1 MIKNTKI
8 LILIFV
14 FTALMFTLCACA
26 QSQINI
32 DRLPNSENSENPD
45 LSASDGDNNDE
56 SDSTLGK
63 YVETDKVFEQDNFFG
78 YGHVNFYVNDIKLSD
93 NMNDAGIDEAIY
105 QLSGSPS
112 YDYYITV
119 SLTIENVDVPVD
131 DESIDESFKAPLINS
146 FRLHRQAKND
156 NDSRDYDLA
165 YFDLGGAANSD
176 AKRYFQYQ
184 LPNPG
189 KTLDVVIGFGLLDY
203 DLSDIK
209 SNNDSLYLYNE
220 FISGMMTI
228 EGIL

>member
-1 MIKNTKI
+1 MFTKVKM
-8 LILIFV
+8 LILV
-14 FTALMFTLCACA
+14 CVALMFTLCACA
-26 QSQINI
+26 QSQVNG
-32 DRLPNSENSENPD
+32 DRLTGSESSGNSDMST
-45 LSASDGDNNDE
+45 SDEDTVDE
-56 SDSTLGK
+56 SDTILGK
-63 YVETDKVFEQDNFFG
+63 YVDADKVFEQDDFFG
-78 YGHVNFYVNDIKLSD
+78 YGHVNFYVNDIKQAD
-93 NMNDAGIDEAIY
+93 NMSDAGIDEAIY

-119 SLTIENVDVPVD
+119 SLTIENVDVSVD
-131 DESIDESFKAPLINS
+131 DESIDESFKTPLINS

-156 NDSRDYDLA
+156 NDSRDYELA

-189 KTLDVVIGFGLLDY
+189 ETLDVVIGFGLKDY

-209 SNNDSLYLYNE
+209 NNNDSLYLRNE
-220 FISGMMTI
+220 FISGMMAI

>member
-8 LILIFV
+8 LILIFI
-14 FTALMFTLCACA
+14 FTALTFTLCVCA
-26 QSQINI
+26 QSQVNG
-32 DRLPNSENSENPD
+32 DRLTGSESPGNSDMSTSGED
-45 LSASDGDNNDE
+45 TVDE
-56 SDSTLGK
+56 SDTILGK
-63 YVETDKVFEQDNFFG
+63 YVDADKVFEQDDFFG
-78 YGHVNFYVNDIKLSD
+78 YGHVNFYVNDIKQAD
-93 NMNDAGIDEAIY
+93 NMSDAGIDEAIY

-131 DESIDESFKAPLINS
+131 DESIDESFKTPLINS
-146 FRLHRQAKND
+146 FRLHRQVKND
-156 NDSRDYDLA
+156 NDSRDYELA
-165 YFDLGGAANSD
+165 YFDLGGVANSD

-189 KTLDVVIGFGLLDY
+189 ETLDVVIGFGLKDY

-209 SNNDSLYLYNE
+209 NNNDSLYLCNE
-220 FISGMMTI
+220 FISGMMAI

>member
-8 LILIFV
+8 LILIFI
-14 FTALMFTLCACA
+14 FTALTFTLCACA
-26 QSQINI
+26 QSQVNG
-32 DRLPNSENSENPD
+32 DRLTGSESPGNSDMSTSGED
-45 LSASDGDNNDE
+45 TVDE
-56 SDSTLGK
+56 SDTILGK
-63 YVETDKVFEQDNFFG
+63 YVNADKVFEQDDFFG
-78 YGHVNFYVNDIKLSD
+78 YGHVNFYVNDIKQAD
-93 NMNDAGIDEAIY
+93 NMSDAGIDEAIY

-131 DESIDESFKAPLINS
+131 DESIDESFKTPLING
-146 FRLHRQAKND
+146 FRLHRQVKND
-156 NDSRDYDLA
+156 NDSRDYELA
-165 YFDLGGAANSD
+165 YFDLGGVANSD

-189 KTLDVVIGFGLLDY
+189 ETLDVVIGFGLKDY

-209 SNNDSLYLYNE
+209 NNNDSLYLCNE
-220 FISGMMTI
+220 FISGMMAI

>member
-8 LILIFV
+8 LILIFI
-14 FTALMFTLCACA
+14 FTALTFTLCACA
-26 QSQINI
+26 QSQVNG
-32 DRLPNSENSENPD
+32 DRLTGSESPGNSDMSTSGED
-45 LSASDGDNNDE
+45 TVDE
-56 SDSTLGK
+56 SDTILGK
-63 YVETDKVFEQDNFFG
+63 YVDADKVFEQDDFFG
-78 YGHVNFYVNDIKLSD
+78 YGHVNFYVNDIKQAD
-93 NMNDAGIDEAIY
+93 NMSDAGIDEAIY

-131 DESIDESFKAPLINS
+131 DESIDESFKTPLING
-146 FRLHRQAKND
+146 FRLHRQVKND
-156 NDSRDYDLA
+156 NDSRDYELA
-165 YFDLGGAANSD
+165 YFDLGGVANSD

-189 KTLDVVIGFGLLDY
+189 ETLDVVIGFGLKDY

-209 SNNDSLYLYNE
+209 NNNDSLYLCNE
-220 FISGMMTI
+220 FISGMMAI